1 MKFTT
6 QSNGQGFDPMISY
19 LPVRGRFLGVL
30 FFSLFSLG
38 LSAQNDLQMEHVSGN
53 VWMLSGG
60 GYANISVLAG
70 NRRALMVDS
79 KRPELAEA
87 IRNRVLEISGGEVEY
102 LINGHVHPDHTDGN
116 AGFGESGAVIIAHEE
131 VRRVLMAGQRGGP
144 PAPEAAWPDIVLSDD
159 SSMTLYFDG
168 ETVTIMH
175 ARPAHSPGNLMVHYQ
190 QSNVIHLG
198 DLFSPERYPVLA
210 GGSIEG
216 FVEGNEM
223 ALALADDSTRFIAGN
238 GIVSQREDVQAYINM
253 VKTVRDRVAQ
263 MISRGLDLDAVLAA
277 NPTAE
282 FDSTW
287 GDPGR
292 FLPGLYRELA
302 GQ

>member
-1 MKFTT
+1 M
-6 QSNGQGFDPMISY
+6 MAY
-19 LPVRGRFLGVL
+19 LLSKARWLSVHFCCL
-30 FFSLFSLG
+30 FPLA
-38 LSAQNDLQMEHVSGN
+38 LSAQTELQMEHVSGN

-70 NRRALMVDS
+70 DGRALMVDS
-79 KRPELAEA
+79 KRPELADA
-87 IRNRVLEISGGEVEY
+87 IRGMIWEISGGEVEY

-144 PAPEAAWPDIVLSDD
+144 PAPEAAWPDIVLSDG
-159 SSMTLYFDG
+159 SSMTLYFDE
-168 ETVTIMH
+168 ETVTIIH
-175 ARPAHSPGNLMVHYQ
+175 AQPAHSLGNLMVHYQ

-198 DLFSPERYPVLA
+198 DLYSPERYPVLA

-223 ALALADDSTRFIAGN
+223 ALALADNNTRFIAGN
-238 GIVSQREDVQAYINM
+238 GIVTGRADVQAYIDM
-253 VKTVRDRVAQ
+253 VKVVRDRVSQ
-263 MISRGLDLDAVLAA
+263 MISRDMDLDAVLAA
-277 NPTAE
+277 SPTAE
-282 FDSTW
+282 FDATW

-292 FLPGLYRELA
+292 FLPGLYRELD